1 MYENDKINSEA
12 YESISEVHLFM
23 KITYYGQSCL
33 LVEHDGKTVI
43 IDPFL
48 SGNPH
53 VNVSP
58 KDIKVDAIILTH
70 GHGDHFGDTVE
81 IANNNNCPVIAV
93 VELAQYTASKGVEHT
108 VGMNLGGSKQFD
120 GFKVKYTLAF
130 HSSSIEEGGQNIY
143 LGEPAGILLTMG
155 DKTLYHAGDTA
166 LFGDMK
172 LIGELNHIDVA
183 ALPIGD
189 FFTMGPED
197 ALLAA
202 KWIKANQVIP
212 IHYNTFPPI
221 EQDAHAFATEL
232 QRDDIK
238 GLPLEIGESVEI

>member
-1 MYENDKINSEA
+1 
-12 YESISEVHLFM
+12 M

-33 LVEHDGKTVI
+33 LVEEGGKTVI

-48 SGNPH
+48 SGNPQ
-53 VNVSP
+53 VNVDV
-58 KDIKVDAIILTH
+58 KDIKVDAVILTH

-81 IANNNNCPVIAV
+81 IAQNNNCPVIAV
-93 VELAQYTASKGVEHT
+93 VELAQYAGAKGAAET

-130 HSSSIEEGGQNIY
+130 HSSSNELDGQNVY

-155 DKTLYHAGDTA
+155 GKTLYHAGDTA

-172 LIGELNHIDVA
+172 LIGELNSIDVA

-197 ALLAA
+197 ALYAA
-202 KWIKANQVIP
+202 EWVKAKHVLP
-212 IHYNTFPPI
+212 VHYNTFPPI
-221 EQDAHAFATEL
+221 EQDGDAFVAEL
-232 QRDDIK
+232 QKKGIK
-238 GLPLEIGESVEI
+238 GSALKVGESVEI

>member
-1 MYENDKINSEA
+1 
-12 YESISEVHLFM
+12 M

-33 LVEHDGKTVI
+33 LVEEGGKTVI

-48 SGNPH
+48 SGNPQ
-53 VNVSP
+53 VNVDV
-58 KDIKVDAIILTH
+58 KDIKVDAVILTH

-81 IANNNNCPVIAV
+81 IAQNNNCPVIAV
-93 VELAQYTASKGVEHT
+93 VELAQYASAKGAAET

-130 HSSSIEEGGQNIY
+130 HSSSNELDGQNVY

-155 DKTLYHAGDTA
+155 GKTLYHAGDTA

-172 LIGELNHIDVA
+172 LIGELNSIDVA

-197 ALLAA
+197 ALYAA
-202 KWIKANQVIP
+202 EWVKAKHVLP
-212 IHYNTFPPI
+212 VHYNTFPPI
-221 EQDAHAFATEL
+221 EQDGDAFVAEL
-232 QRDDIK
+232 QKK
-238 GLPLEIGESVEI
+238 GIQGSALKVGESVEI

>member
-1 MYENDKINSEA
+1 
-12 YESISEVHLFM
+12 M

-33 LVEHDGKTVI
+33 LVEEGGKTVI

-48 SGNPH
+48 SGNPQ
-53 VNVSP
+53 VNVDV
-58 KDIKVDAIILTH
+58 KDIKVDAVILTH

-81 IANNNNCPVIAV
+81 IAQNNNCPVIAV
-93 VELAQYTASKGVEHT
+93 VELAQYAGAKGAAET

-130 HSSSIEEGGQNIY
+130 HSSSNELDGQNVY

-155 DKTLYHAGDTA
+155 GKTLYHAGDTA

-172 LIGELNHIDVA
+172 LIGEMNSIDVA

-197 ALLAA
+197 ALYAA
-202 KWIKANQVIP
+202 EWVQAKHVLP
-212 IHYNTFPPI
+212 VHYNTFPPI
-221 EQDAHAFATEL
+221 EQDGDAFVAEL
-232 QRDDIK
+232 QKK
-238 GLPLEIGESVEI
+238 GIEGSALKVGESIEI

>member
-1 MYENDKINSEA
+1 
-12 YESISEVHLFM
+12 M

-33 LVEHDGKTVI
+33 LVEEGGKKVI

-48 SGNPH
+48 SGNPQ
-53 VNVSP
+53 VDIDV
-58 KDIKVDAIILTH
+58 KDIQVDAVILTH

-81 IANNNNCPVIAV
+81 IAQNNNCPVIAV
-93 VELAQYTASKGVEHT
+93 VELAQYAAAKGAADT

-130 HSSSIEEGGQNIY
+130 HSSSNELDGQNVY

-155 DKTLYHAGDTA
+155 GKTLYHAGDTA

-172 LIGELNHIDVA
+172 LIGEMNSIDVA

-197 ALLAA
+197 ALYAA
-202 KWIKANQVIP
+202 EWVQAKNIIP
-212 IHYNTFPPI
+212 VHYNTFPPI
-221 EQDAHAFATEL
+221 EQDGDAFVAALEAKG
-232 QRDDIK
+232 IK
-238 GLPLEIGESVEI
+238 GTALKVGESVEL

>member
-1 MYENDKINSEA
+1 
-12 YESISEVHLFM
+12 M

-33 LVEHDGKTVI
+33 LVEEGGKTVI

-48 SGNPH
+48 SGNPQ
-53 VNVSP
+53 VNVDV
-58 KDIKVDAIILTH
+58 KDIKVDAVILTH

-81 IANNNNCPVIAV
+81 IAQNNNCPVIAV
-93 VELAQYTASKGVEHT
+93 VELAQYAGAKGAAET

-130 HSSSIEEGGQNIY
+130 HSSSNELDGQNVY
-143 LGEPAGILLTMG
+143 LGEPAGILLTIG
-155 DKTLYHAGDTA
+155 GKTLYHAGDTA

-172 LIGELNHIDVA
+172 LIGELNSIDVA

-197 ALLAA
+197 ALYAA
-202 KWIKANQVIP
+202 EWVKAKHVLP
-212 IHYNTFPPI
+212 VHYNTFPPI
-221 EQDAHAFATEL
+221 EQDGDAFVAEL
-232 QRDDIK
+232 QKK
-238 GLPLEIGESVEI
+238 GIQGSALKVGESVEI